1 MDSLYTLSRT
11 ALQLAL
17 ILVASA
23 QMGRGVDIERARP
36 VSVLYPDTA
45 PIINLPG
52 ISRDTG
58 SPRVVGGS
66 EAAEGSVP
74 YQAAIYLTIDG
85 LDYFCGGSLIAP
97 SFVLTAAH
105 CTVNVTEYTVIL
117 GGYRVFEASDGVNHI
132 TRTMDSSAAIVHPQY
147 VARKKMN
154 DIALLKLSEPVP
166 LSEKIKTVRLP
177 SISQSTLTF
186 EEETATVS
194 GWGKY
199 NDSVDYM
206 SPVLKTAQTKVTS
219 LPVCQVYY
227 LTLLYGV
234 QTNQICTISPSE
246 SEYASPCDGDSGG
259 PLVVVEADGQPTLV
273 GAVSFGISSCES
285 HFPSV
290 YARVTSHLQWIADNT
305 GITLRQ

>member
-17 ILVASA
+17 MLVASA

-36 VSVLYPDTA
+36 VSVLYPDIA
-45 PIINLPG
+45 PTINLPG

-105 CTVNVTEYTVIL
+105 CTVNVTEFTVIL
-117 GGYRVFEASDGVNHI
+117 GGYRVFEASDGVNHV

-166 LSEKIKTVRLP
+166 LSAI
-177 SISQSTLTF
+177 
-186 EEETATVS
+186 
-194 GWGKY
+194 
-199 NDSVDYM
+199 DYM

-259 PLVVVEADGQPTLV
+259 PLVVLEADGQPTLV

-290 YARVTSHLQWIADNT
+290 YARVTSHLQWIANNT
-305 GITLRQ
+305 DITLRQ